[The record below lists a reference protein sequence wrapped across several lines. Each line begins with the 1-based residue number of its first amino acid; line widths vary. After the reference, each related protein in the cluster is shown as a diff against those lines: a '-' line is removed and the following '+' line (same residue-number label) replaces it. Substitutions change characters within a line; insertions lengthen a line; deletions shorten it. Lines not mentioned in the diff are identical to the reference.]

1 MDPRLLRLYNDE
13 LTHLREVGGEFAR
26 EFPKIAGRLG
36 MEGTEVADPY
46 VERLLEGF
54 AFLSAR
60 VQLKLDAEHPRLIS
74 HLLESIYPNFLA
86 PVPSMMVARFSVD
99 ITDPNLG
106 KGYPVPRNSVL
117 QSGLVRGQDTRCE
130 FRTAHDVMLWPI
142 ELVQAQYFTHAPD
155 LPMNR
160 LPGAAGYRG
169 GLRLRIR
176 TGGGIPLR
184 QLRMDRLQLYISAPD
199 DVAFRLHELVLG
211 ASVGS
216 FVTGA
221 GVDGLSA
228 AAQWRDGTSIAPVGF
243 EADQA
248 LLPDTHRSFS
258 GCRLIQEAAAM
269 PRRFLFFDIQDL
281 ADRLARIDGQEADLV
296 VFFSRPDAGL
306 EAMVDA
312 GSLALHCTPA
322 INLFPKR
329 LDRIQLGP
337 GSWEY
342 HVVPDR
348 TRPMDFEVHSL
359 QSVIGYGAG
368 QVGQQTFRPLYAT
381 YHEPSGEGSGYY
393 TARREPRL
401 LSSKQKEQGPRTGY
415 IGEEV
420 FLSLVDPRHAP
431 YREDIRQLSV
441 SALVSNRDLPTL
453 LPHNGSAGPG
463 AWRLDA
469 AGPVLRVDAVHGP
482 TRPVTRQP
490 VGEAGWSL
498 VGLLT
503 MQQLPFADET
513 PSQAAATLRRLL
525 ALYGPPGDP
534 SWQRLVDG
542 VRHVTV
548 KSVVRRLPFSGP
560 LSHGCGAEID
570 LELDELA
577 FQGHSAFLFGS
588 VLEYYFARYAAINSF
603 TQLRL
608 RSMQRG
614 ELRRWPVRLGGEL
627 MRGPTGSLV

>member
-1 MDPRLLRLYNDE
+1 MDPRLLRLYSDE
-13 LTHLREVGGEFAR
+13 LTHLREVGSEFAR

-86 PVPSMMVARFSVD
+86 PVPSMMVAKFTVD
-99 ITDPNLG
+99 VTDPNLS
-106 KGYPVPRNSVL
+106 KGFPVPRDSAL
-117 QSGLVRGQDTRCE
+117 QSGLPRGQDTRCE
-130 FRTAHDVMLWPI
+130 FRTSQDVK
-142 ELVQAQYFTHAPD
+142 LVSAQYFSHATD

-160 LPGAAGYRG
+160 LPGAGGYRG

-176 TGGGIPLR
+176 TGGGLPLR

-216 FVTGA
+216 YVTGS
-221 GVDGLSA
+221 GVDGQHAL
-228 AAQWRDGTSIAPVGF
+228 AQWRDGTSIAPVGY
-243 EADQA
+243 EPSQA
-248 LLPDTHRSFS
+248 LLPDTHRGFS
-258 GCRLIQEAAAM
+258 GCRLLQEAAAM
-269 PRRFLFFDIQDL
+269 PRRFLFFDITDL
-281 ADRLARIDGQEADLV
+281 ADRLARVEGQEADLV
-296 VFFSRPDAGL
+296 LFFSRADAGL
-306 EAMVDA
+306 EAMVDVN
-312 GSLALHCTPA
+312 SLSLHCTPA
-322 INLFPKR
+322 INLFTKR

-381 YHEPSGEGSGYY
+381 YHEPSGEGAGYY

-401 LSSKQKEQGPRTGY
+401 LSARQKEQGPRTGY
-415 IGEEV
+415 IGEELFV
-420 FLSLVDPRHAP
+420 SLVDPRHAP

-453 LPHNGSAGPG
+453 LPHNGSAGPA

-482 TRPVTRQP
+482 TRPVSRQP

-503 MQQLPFADET
+503 LQQLPFADEG
-513 PSQAAATLRRLL
+513 PAQAAATLRRLL

-542 VRHVTV
+542 VRQVSV
-548 KSVVRRLPFSGP
+548 RSVVRRLPFNGP
-560 LSHGCGAEID
+560 LSHGCGSEID

-588 VLEYYFARYAAINSF
+588 VLEYYFARHAAINSF

-608 RSMQRG
+608 RTTQRG
-614 ELRRWPVRLGGEL
+614 ELRRWPVRIGGEPVH
-627 MRGPTGSLV
+627 RSGGSLA